1 MSALTKQIPHQV
13 IEQNGKPAFAV
24 IPFEQFEKMAEQ
36 YVPDESN
43 VSFPHEVVKANFN
56 GDSMT
61 KAWREY
67 LGLTQEEL
75 ATRAGMSQPAIVKL
89 EKTDANPRR
98 NTLKKLATAM
108 GLVLEQLEG

>member
-36 YVPDESN
+36 YVADESN
-43 VSFPHEVVKANFN
+43 LSFPHEVVKANFK
-56 GDSMT
+56 GDSMI

-67 LGLTQEEL
+67 LGLTQGEL
-75 ATRAGMSQPAIVKL
+75 ATRAGMTQPAIVKL
-89 EKTDANPRR
+89 EKPDANPR
-98 NTLKKLATAM
+98 NSTLKKIASAM
-108 GLVLEQLEG
+108 GLAVEQLEE